1 VAITEKIL
9 SCKVSRLA
17 TLCFMLL
24 VSCNRQKVVP
34 GQMQDEALRG
44 GRSAA
49 SMPAADNPY
58 FHDMDGGIPLTVDE
72 VKGRNTWIVWT
83 GGNDR
88 FWDRISNTSLGALDF
103 LKTLSSYH
111 GAQYK
116 GPKYG
121 RHNRWEYLGLVNE
134 PCFDEATGPDPQRY
148 GLWLDKRR
156 TGPDCPPDPFQD
168 EKKYPGIAIGARGKN
183 LPLGSYYG

>member
-1 VAITEKIL
+1 VQG
-9 SCKVSRLA
+9 LA
-17 TLCFMLL
+17 ACDALFMLL

-34 GQMQDEALRG
+34 GQVQDEALRA

-49 SMPAADNPY
+49 SMPAADDPY

-134 PCFDEATGPDPQRY
+134 PCFDEATGPVIHEVQHVAANSKS
-148 GLWLDKRR
+148 L
-156 TGPDCPPDPFQD
+156 D
-168 EKKYPGIAIGARGKN
+168 EKQRQAIYAEQRG
-183 LPLGSYYG
+183 SEAEAHS